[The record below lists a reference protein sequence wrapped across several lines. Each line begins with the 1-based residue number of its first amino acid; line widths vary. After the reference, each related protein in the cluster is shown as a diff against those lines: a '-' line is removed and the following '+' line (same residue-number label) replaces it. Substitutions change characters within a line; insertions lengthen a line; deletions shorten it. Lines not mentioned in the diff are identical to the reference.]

1 MDLLDIGKVE
11 NRLSINRY
19 LLLLRGSW
27 ILDVYVKLP
36 VLGVLQEN
44 GEDQSE
50 IVQNPIFSKQRYT
63 LCGLFHCFVALE
75 KISLVYLTMLS
86 ITLIQ
91 RPVHRV
97 RVEPYTNVLRQ
108 SFAISNVSRS

>member
-50 IVQNPIFSKQRYT
+50 IVQNPIFQNKDI
-63 LCGLFHCFVALE
+63 LCVGCFTAL
-75 KISLVYLTMLS
+75 L
-86 ITLIQ
+86 
-91 RPVHRV
+91 P
-97 RVEPYTNVLRQ
+97 
-108 SFAISNVSRS
+108 